1 MSKTGFEIISP
12 VVRTSGSSSF
22 ALYSRLYRPAARFR
36 LDFSLR
42 APGRDDARHPALSG
56 TVYLWRFTSPSKIK
70 GQYIGT
76 VGAEWTVV
84 NP

>member
-1 MSKTGFEIISP
+1 
-12 VVRTSGSSSF
+12 
-22 ALYSRLYRPAARFR
+22 